1 MTTVRMSDPALLF
14 LLLFLLRCSTAM
26 IHDDSFTPD
35 AILHVNMQNI
45 SVGGINRLTTL
56 VNGSLPGPELRFSEG
71 QPVWVRVYNRM
82 EENNLT
88 MVSLSA
94 RSLRV
99 LD

>member
-1 MTTVRMSDPALLF
+1 MIHDDPF
-14 LLLFLLRCSTAM
+14 RPDAM
-26 IHDDSFTPD
+26 IHDDSFRLD

-71 QPVWVRVYNRM
+71 RPVWVRVYNRM

-94 RSLRV
+94 RSLHV
-99 LD
+99 LG